1 MIRYEQVQTYAE
13 EMPKKPPNPKTGRD
27 EDDMPQGGAE
37 TMQINIVDRSSD
49 TTHEGDMGRL
59 GKSE

>member
-1 MIRYEQVQTYAE
+1 MIRYEQVQGYAE
-13 EMPKKPPNPKTGRD
+13 DIPEMPPNPKTGRD

-37 TMQINIVDRSSD
+37 TMPINIVSRNEHIS
-49 TTHEGDMGRL
+49 HEGDMGRL